1 MRILIDADG
10 CPVVD
15 LTVSLA
21 RAYQTECLILCDT
34 SHVFEKPGAATLTFS
49 NGADSVDFALVN
61 LLRPGDIVVT
71 QDYGL
76 AAMCLARRARVL
88 NQDGME
94 YTNENIDSLLLARH
108 TAKKIRSS
116 GGRLKGPS
124 RRKPNQDE
132 AFAHALREILAAA
145 DDPNPQEVPYGS

>member
-15 LTVSLA
+15 ISVEMA
-21 RAYQTECLILCDT
+21 KKYNIECLILCDT
-34 SHVFEKPGAATLTFS
+34 SHLIDKDGATTLTFAK
-49 NGADSVDFALVN
+49 GEDSVDYALVN
-61 LLRPGDIVVT
+61 RVNAGDVVVT

-76 AAMCLARRARVL
+76 AAMCLARNAVVI

-94 YTNENIDSLLLARH
+94 YTEDNIDSLLLSRH
-108 TAKKIRSS
+108 TAKKIRRA

-124 RRKPNQDE
+124 KRTSEQDL
-132 AFAHALREILAAA
+132 AFGHALEHLLSIKA
-145 DDPNPQEVPYGS
+145 